1 MITFQDFEKMREQNG
16 IEKAIETVIDM
27 HTASTVY
34 QTALDADAYDHQQNT
49 TIMNYV
55 KKLYNSSGAE
65 FADPTASNN
74 KLCSNFFRKLNTQRC
89 NYSLGNGVSFS
100 QHKTKKIDPDT
111 HIETTVDETKARLG
125 AKFDTALKK
134 VAYFGLI
141 HGESFGLWDLN
152 QLTPL
157 KITNFAP
164 LVDEETSELKAG
176 VRFWQIDSEHPL
188 MAILYEIDGWSRY
201 RKDTGEGFRQ
211 IQALTPYIKRTTG
224 SKEGGISSVDF
235 KSYDGKL
242 PIIPFYGSELQQSTL
257 VGMKGKIDAFDLIG
271 SGFAND
277 LEDCAM
283 VYWILENAGGMDEV
297 DMADF
302 MKRLKFQH
310 VAKVDTNESKATPY
324 TQEIPT
330 EARETFKTQI
340 RSEIYE
346 DFGALDVH
354 TIAAGATND
363 HIDAAYQP
371 LDDNADDFEFQVS
384 EFLEGLLGLIGIED
398 SPIFKRN
405 RISNQGEQTTM
416 VLSASDYLDDE
427 TILNHLPFI
436 NIDEIPNI
444 LIKKDQEMADKFEDT
459 TEDEEEDEEKDDQTK
474 AGAGAGKEDAANS

>member
-1 MITFQDFEKMREQNG
+1 MITFQDFQKLVEKSK
-16 IEKAIETVIDM
+16 IENAIETVIDT
-27 HTASTVY
+27 HKASTIY
-34 QTALDADAYDHQQNT
+34 QTALDADAYDHQRNT

-55 KKLYNSSGAE
+55 KKLYNSTGAE

-100 QHKTKKIDPDT
+100 QHKRKNIDP
-111 HIETTVDETKARLG
+111 ETKIQITIDETKERLG

-134 VAYFGLI
+134 VAYFGLT
-141 HGESFGLWDLN
+141 HGESFGLWELN
-152 QLTPL
+152 HLTPL

-164 LVDEETSELKAG
+164 LEDEETSELRAG

-188 MAILYEIDGWSRY
+188 MAILYEEDGWTKY
-201 RKDTGEGFRQ
+201 RKDNGEGFK
-211 IQALTPYIKRTTG
+211 LVEDKKPYIKRTTG
-224 SKEGGISSVDF
+224 TKEGGISRVDY
-235 KSYDGKL
+235 KNYEGNRL
-242 PIIPFYGSELQQSTL
+242 PIIPFYGSELKQSTL

-283 VYWILENAGGMDEV
+283 IYWILENAGGMDDY
-297 DMADF
+297 DMSDF
-302 MKRLKFQH
+302 LSRLKFQH
-310 VAKVDTNESKATPY
+310 VAKVDTKESKATPY

-384 EFLEGLLGLIGIED
+384 EFLEGLLGLLGIED
-398 SPIFKRN
+398 SPLFKRN
-405 RISNQGEQTTM
+405 RISNQKEQTDM

-427 TILNHLPFI
+427 TVLNHLPFI
-436 NIDEIPNI
+436 NVDEIPNI
-444 LIKKDQEMADKFEDT
+444 LVKKDQEAEARFNSAE
-459 TEDEEEDEEKDDQTK
+459 EEEDDESNPPAGEEP
-474 AGAGAGKEDAANS
+474 AEE